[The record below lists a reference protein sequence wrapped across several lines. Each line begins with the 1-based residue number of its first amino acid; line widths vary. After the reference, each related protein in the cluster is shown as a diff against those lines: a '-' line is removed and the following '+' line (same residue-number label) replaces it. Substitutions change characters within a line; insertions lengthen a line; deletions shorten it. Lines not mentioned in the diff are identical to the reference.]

1 VTTESAYVTDQRPL
15 ARLLAANPFF
25 GGLGREALE
34 TIAALCTTRT
44 LARGEVLFLKG
55 DPGDALYA
63 IRRGRIRIATGTD
76 EGRHVTLNILGPGDV
91 FGEIALLDGKPRTA
105 EAVAIEPCDIYAV
118 QRRDFLPLLQRDL
131 ELAIRVIELL
141 CARLRWVSDR
151 MEDAALLPME
161 ARLARALLMLAEDYG
176 SDVQISQQELA
187 DLVGASRERVNRQL
201 RAWQHEALIALRR
214 SRIVIM
220 AADSL
225 LERASYETQLGD

>member
-1 VTTESAYVTDQRPL
+1 VTDQRPF

-25 GGLGREALE
+25 ASLGPEALE
-34 TIAALCTTRT
+34 AIAALCTTRT

-105 EAVAIEPCDIYAV
+105 EAVAIESCEIFAV
-118 QRRDFLPLLQRDL
+118 QRRDLLPLLQRDL
-131 ELAIRVIELL
+131 GLAVRIIELL

-151 MEDAALLPME
+151 REDAALLPME

-187 DLVGASRERVNRQL
+187 DLVGASRERVNQQL
-201 RAWQHEALIALRR
+201 QAWQHEALIALRR
-214 SRIVIM
+214 SRIMII
-220 AADSL
+220 APNSL
-225 LERASYETQLGD
+225 LERASYAVQPSS

>member
-1 VTTESAYVTDQRPL
+1 VTDQRPF

-25 GGLGREALE
+25 AGLGQEALE

-63 IRRGRIRIATGTD
+63 LRRGRIRIATGTD

-105 EAVAIEPCDIYAV
+105 EAVAIEPCEIFAV
-118 QRRDFLPLLQRDL
+118 RRRDLLPILKRDL
-131 ELAIRVIELL
+131 GLAIRVIELL
-141 CARLRWVSDR
+141 CARVRWVSDR
-151 MEDAALLPME
+151 MEDAALLPLD
-161 ARLARALLMLAEDYG
+161 ARLARAVLMLGEDYG

-187 DLVGASRERVNRQL
+187 DLVGGSRERVNRQL
-201 RAWQHEALIALRR
+201 QAWQQEGLIALRR
-214 SRIVIM
+214 GGVMIVT
-220 AADSL
+220 ADRL
-225 LERASYETQLGD
+225 LERAGYGKQFVG

>member
-1 VTTESAYVTDQRPL
+1 VTDQRPF
-15 ARLLAANPFF
+15 ARLLATNPFF
-25 GGLGREALE
+25 AGLEQEALE
-34 TIAALCTTRT
+34 TIAALCTTRR

-76 EGRHVTLNILGPGDV
+76 EGRHVTLNILGPGDL

-105 EAVAIEPCDIYAV
+105 EAVALESCEIFAV
-118 QRRDFLPLLQRDL
+118 QRRDLLPLLQRDVG
-131 ELAIRVIELL
+131 LAMRIIELL

-151 MEDAALLPME
+151 REDATLLPLD
-161 ARLARALLMLAEDYG
+161 ARLARSLLMLAEDYG

-201 RAWQHEALIALRR
+201 QAWQEEALIALRR
-214 SRIVIM
+214 GSVAIV
-220 AADSL
+220 AADRL
-225 LERASYETQLGD
+225 LERASYGTQSAE